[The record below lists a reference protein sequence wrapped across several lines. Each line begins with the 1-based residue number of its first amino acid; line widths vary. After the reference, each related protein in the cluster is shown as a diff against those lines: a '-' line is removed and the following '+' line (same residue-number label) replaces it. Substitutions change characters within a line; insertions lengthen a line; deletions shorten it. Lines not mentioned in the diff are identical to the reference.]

1 MRWPG
6 LDGTDAQRMI
16 SQRESAQ
23 ATKQSLGGAPPFR
36 SMFEAASPTES
47 RDLEVFE
54 SGKGGG
60 GEY

>member
-1 MRWPG
+1 
-6 LDGTDAQRMI
+6 MI